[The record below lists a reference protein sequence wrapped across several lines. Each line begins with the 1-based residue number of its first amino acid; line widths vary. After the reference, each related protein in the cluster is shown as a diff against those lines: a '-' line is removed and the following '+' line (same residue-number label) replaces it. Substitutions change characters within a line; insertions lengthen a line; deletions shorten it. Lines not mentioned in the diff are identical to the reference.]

1 MPFKTRKQ
9 KLSAVQRRY
18 TMAENILVNYKSNPR
33 DSVSHKDGELE
44 KKSPISIKVI
54 EENYGYVKLDL
65 LKTLILAGIIIAIQF
80 FLLLKIY
87 CLKEVINIWLQCTV
101 LNAAKRETTPTHKKS
116 QGKMVR
122 QQ

>member
-18 TMAENILVNYKSNPR
+18 TLAQNILVNYRSNPR

-80 FLLLKIY
+80 FLLLKI
-87 CLKEVINIWLQCTV
+87 
-101 LNAAKRETTPTHKKS
+101 
-116 QGKMVR
+116 
-122 QQ
+122 